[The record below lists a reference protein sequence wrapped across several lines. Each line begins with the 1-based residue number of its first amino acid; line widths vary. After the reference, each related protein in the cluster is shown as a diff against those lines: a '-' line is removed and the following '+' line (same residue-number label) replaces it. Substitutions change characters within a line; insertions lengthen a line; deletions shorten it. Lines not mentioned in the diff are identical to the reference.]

1 VGERKKKLRGE
12 KERKKL
18 KGRERNKL
26 RGRKRENANQCH
38 IFFYFHQSLL
48 PLEYKIQLN

>member
-1 VGERKKKLRGE
+1 MGERKKLRGE

-18 KGRERNKL
+18 KGREINKL
-26 RGRKRENANQCH
+26 REEKERERESMPH
-38 IFFYFHQSLL
+38 IFYFHQSLS